1 MHQSGRPV
9 WGWRETLASKNHPP
23 SPHAPQ
29 VRLLQQN
36 RHKADMPFTPVN
48 VRFWG

>member
-9 WGWRETLASKNHPP
+9 WGWRETLASKNHQP

-36 RHKADMPFTPVN
+36 RPKADILIAWAN
-48 VRFWG
+48 VCFRG